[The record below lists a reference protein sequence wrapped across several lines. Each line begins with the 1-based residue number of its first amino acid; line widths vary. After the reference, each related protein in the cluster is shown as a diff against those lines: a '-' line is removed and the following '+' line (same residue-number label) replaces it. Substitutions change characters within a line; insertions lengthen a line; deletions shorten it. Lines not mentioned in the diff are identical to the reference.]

1 MERISTRRNQKTSGR
16 RFEKMQGKVEIC
28 GVNTAKLPILKEE
41 EKEALFVRIKE
52 GDREAKEEYIKG
64 NLRLVLSVI
73 RRFGASGENPDDL
86 FQIGCIGLIKAVN
99 NFNTELEVKFSTYA
113 VPMIIGEMKRF
124 FRDDGMIKVSRAIKE
139 CRHRVYQ
146 AREKIERESGR
157 EPTIQELSETLGI
170 AAEEV
175 AMALESA
182 VNVESIYKT
191 VYQGEGTDISLI
203 DKIPEKKDEQEN
215 LLNRIFLEELLGEL
229 KSEER
234 RLIYMRYFRDMTQTQ
249 VAEVLGISQ
258 VQVSRME
265 KRILEKMR
273 NSHKG

>member
-1 MERISTRRNQKTSGR
+1 MDHTIDLIQKSH
-16 RFEKMQGKVEIC
+16 
-28 GVNTAKLPILKEE
+28 
-41 EKEALFVRIKE
+41 E
-52 GDREAKEEYIKG
+52 GDEEARA
-64 NLRLVLSVI
+64 RLVKENAGLVWCI
-73 RRFGASGENPDDL
+73 VKRFHNRGVETEDL
-86 FQIGCIGLIKAVN
+86 FQIGSIGLLKAVDK
-99 NFNTELEVKFSTYA
+99 FDPAFDVKFSTYA
-113 VPMIIGEMKRF
+113 IPMIIGEMKRF

-265 KRILEKMR
+265 KRILEKLR

>member
-1 MERISTRRNQKTSGR
+1 MEHTLALIGRAHQGDKEARDTLFKENTGLIYSAAR
-16 RFEKMQGKVEIC
+16 RFLGRGVEM
-28 GVNTAKLPILKEE
+28 E
-41 EKEALFVRIKE
+41 
-52 GDREAKEEYIKG
+52 
-64 NLRLVLSVI
+64 
-73 RRFGASGENPDDL
+73 DL
-86 FQIGCIGLIKAVN
+86 FQIGSIGLDPA
-99 NFNTELEVKFSTYA
+99 FDVKFSTYA
-113 VPMIIGEMKRF
+113 IPMIIGEMKRF

-265 KRILEKMR
+265 KRILEKLR
-273 NSHKG
+273 NSHKGCNKQ